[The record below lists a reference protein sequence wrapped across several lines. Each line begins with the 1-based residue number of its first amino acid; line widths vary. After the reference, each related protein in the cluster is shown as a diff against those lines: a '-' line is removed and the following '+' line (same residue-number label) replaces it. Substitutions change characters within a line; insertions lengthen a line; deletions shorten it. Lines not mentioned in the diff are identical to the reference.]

1 MTMPLQEIVVALVAL
16 GAAVVVVRRVAGFAR
31 HESSPKCA
39 NCASGP
45 GCEASTPVGGP
56 ASGAA
61 SKATHPLV
69 FVKQPRS

>member
-1 MTMPLQEIVVALVAL
+1 MTMQDVLVAMLAL
-16 GAAVVVVRRVAGFAR
+16 GAAVIVARRVIGFAR

-61 SKATHPLV
+61 SNATHPLV

>member
-1 MTMPLQEIVVALVAL
+1 MAMPLQEIVVALVAL

-31 HESSPKCA
+31 HETSPKCA

-45 GCEASTPVGGP
+45 GCEASTAVGGP

-61 SKATHPLV
+61 SNTTHPLV
-69 FVKQPRS
+69 FVRHERS